1 MENIVMFVVGTIVFI
16 LYIVGYLFMV
26 KRQNELQQ
34 QQLRFRNS
42 QIRKI
47 NTHDVNGYNIDSSI
61 LRLKAKKRIA
71 SKLDKISELQ
81 EMNCEYSGLPSPKA
95 YGKKIISNKKK

>member
-1 MENIVMFVVGTIVFI
+1 MENMVMFIVGTIVFL

-26 KRQNELQQ
+26 KRQNELQA
-34 QQLRFRNS
+34 QQLKFRKS

-47 NTHDVNGYNIDSSI
+47 NTSDLQGHNIDSSI
-61 LRLKAKKRIA
+61 LRYKAKKRIIK
-71 SKLDKISELQ
+71 KLEKLIELE

-95 YGKKIISNKKK
+95 YSKK

>member
-1 MENIVMFVVGTIVFI
+1 MVMFIVGTIVFL
-16 LYIVGYLFMV
+16 LYIVGYLFMI

-47 NTHDVNGYNIDSSI
+47 NTSNINGFNIDSSI
-61 LRLKAKKRIA
+61 LRLKAKRRIA
-71 SKLDKISELQ
+71 SKLYKLAEFE

-95 YGKKIISNKKK
+95 YNKKQNL